1 MVDDEM
7 SMENTLSGASDV
19 PRKRRRKNPPKPRML
34 TRKDLDNRT
43 NAAKSFDRLYSA
55 ISSDLGGDL
64 TAVERSLVEGFVGAT
79 VVLQALN
86 TRLALGQEIDL
97 SEHAAVC
104 SSMVRIAAK
113 IGLSRRS
120 RLVSGLIEAEA
131 APQSWS
137 PLRQSLRDEAAEA
150 LRRKALGDVIEV
162 QAGGIAAEGNG
173 RTQDRPTPDFPL
185 SNGGADV

>member
-1 MVDDEM
+1 VEPATD
-7 SMENTLSGASDV
+7 NHLSWAPDA
-19 PRKRRRKNPPKPRML
+19 PPKRRRKNPPKPRML

-43 NAAKSFDRLYSA
+43 NAAKAFDQLYSA

-79 VVLQALN
+79 VVLQSLNTKLALN
-86 TRLALGQEIDL
+86 QEIDL

-120 RLVSGLIEAEA
+120 RIVSGLIEAEA
-131 APQSWS
+131 APPSWS
-137 PLRQSLRDEAAEA
+137 PLRDDLTRDLA
-150 LRRKALGDVIEV
+150 RR
-162 QAGGIAAEGNG
+162 AGLDDE
-173 RTQDRPTPDFPL
+173 
-185 SNGGADV
+185 

>member
-1 MVDDEM
+1 MVALVGGRHTQPGPRM
-7 SMENTLSGASDV
+7 SDMAIGTSA
-19 PRKRRRKNPPKPRML
+19 PARKRKNIKRRTKYQLP
-34 TRKDLDNRT
+34 TRDNLDGRP
-43 NAAKSFDRLYSA
+43 NAAKAFDRLFSA

-64 TAVERSLVEGFVGAT
+64 TAVERSLVEGFCGAT

-86 TRLALGQEIDL
+86 TKLALGQDIDL

-131 APQSWS
+131 SPPSWS
-137 PLRQSLRDEAAEA
+137 PLRDTLTQEAAK
-150 LRRKALGDVIEV
+150 R
-162 QAGGIAAEGNG
+162 AGLDDE
-173 RTQDRPTPDFPL
+173 
-185 SNGGADV
+185 